1 MREILFYLFFL
12 SVLSLFAQSNKPKN
26 IIVLI
31 SDGGGYN
38 HILATDYFLKGISP
52 AAPYD
57 SFPVKIAMSTYP
69 ALNDRGGTSFYDT
82 HAAWTDFEYVND
94 GFTESAASASAMS
107 CGYKTI
113 NGRIG
118 VDINAMPLTNVSEIA
133 KSKGKAVGIITSVP
147 FNHATPAAF
156 LVHNI
161 SRRNYEAIAWDMFF
175 SSQADVIMG
184 AGSPLHDDNGEIM
197 AVPDYSYFGSE
208 ILFEYF
214 YKNTDA
220 FHEQLISPNFDGK
233 GVKWEFVSQ
242 RSSINTITS
251 KKNTPKRVFALAPV
265 ASTLNQLRS
274 DTSLVPFDVPINEN
288 IPSLKEMTLAGL
300 NVLASNPDGF
310 FLMIEGGAIDWANH
324 ANNMPRMIEEYF
336 AFYETVDA
344 VLQFLEENDLTDETM
359 IIVTSDHECGNF
371 WGPNCSDS
379 TFNLPL
385 NQGKGKMPLA
395 EYYSNNHSNQLVP
408 FYAKGPGSDVYL
420 QFADEQDS
428 VRGAFMTNSE
438 LALGIKML
446 WGNTSYVYKPYVT
459 PGAIDGILLYATA
472 PCQNA
477 VFNWYANGKLLKGQN
492 GWKLYITDYKTGTVF
507 ECYAACGE
515 KIYKSNQYVKK

>member
-1 MREILFYLFFL
+1 MRYILFYLLFL
-12 SVLSLFAQSNKPKN
+12 SVHVLFAQNDKPKN
-26 IIVLI
+26 IIVFI

-38 HILATDYFLKGISP
+38 HILATDYFLKGLSP
-52 AAPYD
+52 ASPYD
-57 SFPVKIAMSTYP
+57 SFPVKIAMSTFP
-69 ALNDRGGTSFYDT
+69 ATNDRGGTSFYDS
-82 HAAWTDFEYVND
+82 HAAWTDFEYVSD
-94 GFTESAASASAMS
+94 GFTESAASATAMS

-113 NGRIG
+113 NARVG

-147 FNHATPAAF
+147 FNHATPASF

-161 SRRNYEAIAWDMFF
+161 SRRNYRAIAWDMLF

-184 AGSPLHDDNGEIM
+184 AGSPLHDEDGELKIL
-197 AVPDYSYFGSE
+197 ADYSYIGSE
-208 ILFEYF
+208 ALFQYF
-214 YKNTDA
+214 YENTDA
-220 FHEQLISPNFDGK
+220 FNENLTSPNLEGK
-233 GVKWEFVSQ
+233 GSKWSFIFQ
-242 RSSINTITS
+242 RSSLNAIPTMDLS
-251 KKNTPKRVFALAPV
+251 PKRVFALAPV
-265 ASTLNQLRS
+265 ASTLSQLRS
-274 DTSLVPFDVPINEN
+274 DTSIVPFDVSVNEN

-300 NVLASNPDGF
+300 NILASDPEGF

-324 ANNMPRMIEEYF
+324 ANSMPRMIEEYL
-336 AFYETVDA
+336 AFYETVEA

-371 WGPNCSDS
+371 WGIDCSDAA
-379 TFNLPL
+379 FNLPL

-428 VRGAFMTNSE
+428 VRGTFMTNSE

-446 WGNTSYVYKPYVT
+446 WGNTSYVYKPYVA
-459 PGAIDGILLYATA
+459 PGASDAIVLYATA
-472 PCQNA
+472 PCQTA
-477 VFNWYANGKLLKGQN
+477 AFSWYANGKLLKGQN
-492 GWKLYITDYKTGTVF
+492 AWKLYITDYKIGTVF